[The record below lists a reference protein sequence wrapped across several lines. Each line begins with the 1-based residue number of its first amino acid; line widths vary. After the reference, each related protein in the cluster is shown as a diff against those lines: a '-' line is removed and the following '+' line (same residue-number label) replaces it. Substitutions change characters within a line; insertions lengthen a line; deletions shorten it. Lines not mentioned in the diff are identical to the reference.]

1 MAKIAKFGVNQIVY
15 FQSGLGYH
23 GHFIMIYVL
32 NESTEPKD
40 FFCHLFRSML
50 LLQYFQDKIKIV
62 NWHEKLAIF
71 DLV

>member
-1 MAKIAKFGVNQIVY
+1 MAKITKFGFNQIVY
-15 FQSGLGYH
+15 FQSGHGYH
-23 GHFIMIYVL
+23 AYFIMIYVL
-32 NESTEPKD
+32 NESIEPID

-62 NWHEKLAIF
+62 TWHEKRAIF